1 MQNQSGIGS
10 NTSILELVQT
20 YLDRL
25 FTGAANETR
34 AGKVGAMDPLVFTQ
48 DVATN
53 AAVNSTVQGG
63 GGYFQTTTSDVPTPQ
78 QANVNAFNAKVSN
91 VLQFLQNL
99 PISRTFMADQ
109 QLSSV
114 AKQVKEEAKNW
125 SATRD
130 RNAVGVYY
138 NGFTA
143 STDPADLCVD
153 GIILFSNSHQ
163 TATGATVDNLET
175 GALNDDNLNTVIT
188 SLRTQSSQSGVTTG
202 YNPDFLLTSATLHRT
217 GNSVAKSVLRAG
229 TGNNDVNYWSDLYPE
244 MKVVYSPFFDT
255 SGVTNATTMYVVGAK
270 DHGVMR
276 FEREGFS
283 STLVDWQYNA
293 NDQYM
298 YKMRSREV
306 VSPVYFSGLVGSTG
320 AA

>member
-1 MQNQSGIGS
+1 MNNQSGIGS
-10 NTSILELVQT
+10 NTNILELVQT

-25 FTGAANETR
+25 FTGTASETR
-34 AGKVGAMDPLVFTQ
+34 AGKVGALDPLVFTQ
-48 DVATN
+48 DTASN

-63 GGYFQTTTSDVPTPQ
+63 GGYFQSTTSDVPTPE
-78 QANVNAFNAKVSN
+78 QATVTAFNAKVSL
-91 VLQFLQNL
+91 VVQYLQNL

-125 SATRD
+125 AATRD
-130 RNAVGVYY
+130 RAAVSTYF
-138 NGFTA
+138 NGF
-143 STDPADLCVD
+143 STQNTID
-153 GIILFSNSHQ
+153 GVNLFSNSHLNAIGQ
-163 TATGATVDNLET
+163 TVDNLET
-175 GALNDDNLNTVIT
+175 GALNDDNLNTLVT
-188 SLRTQSSQSGVTTG
+188 SLRTQPSQSGVTTG
-202 YNPDFLLTSATLHRT
+202 YNPDFLFCSAQLHRT
-217 GNSVAKSVLRAG
+217 ANAVAKSVLRAG

-244 MKVVYSPFFDT
+244 MKVCYSPFFDT
-255 SGVTNATTMYVVGAK
+255 SNVSNATTMYAVGAK

-276 FEREGFS
+276 FDREGFS

-306 VSPVYFSGLVGSTG
+306 TDSIYYNGLVGSTG

>member
-1 MQNQSGIGS
+1 MQNNIGIGS
-10 NTSILELVQT
+10 NSNILELVQT

-25 FTGAANETR
+25 FTGTAAETR
-34 AGKVGAMDPLVFTQ
+34 AGKVGALDPLVFTQ

-63 GGYFQTTTSDVPTPQ
+63 GGYFQTTTSDVPTVE
-78 QANVNAFNAKVSN
+78 QAAVSAPNAKVSS
-91 VLQFLQNL
+91 VLNFLQNL

-125 SATRD
+125 AATRD
-130 RNAVGVYY
+130 RAAVAVYY
-138 NGFTA
+138 NGF
-143 STDPADLCVD
+143 STQNTID
-153 GIILFSNSHQ
+153 GTTVFSNSHTNAVGQ
-163 TATGATVDNLET
+163 TVDNLET
-175 GALNDDNLNTVIT
+175 GALSDDNLNTLVT
-188 SLRTQSSQSGVTTG
+188 SLRVQPSQSGVTTG
-202 YNPDFLLTSATLHRT
+202 YNPDFLFASAQLHRT
-217 GNSVAKSVLRAG
+217 ANAVAKSVLRAG
-229 TGNNDVNYWSDLYPE
+229 TGSNDVNYWSELYPE
-244 MKVVYSPFFDT
+244 MKVCYSPFFDT
-255 SGVTNATTMYVVGAK
+255 SNVTNATTMYVVGAK
-270 DHGVMR
+270 DHGIVR

-298 YKMRSREV
+298 YKMRSREITD
-306 VSPVYFSGLVGSTG
+306 SIYYNGLVGSTG

>member
-1 MQNQSGIGS
+1 MQNNSGIGS
-10 NTSILELVQT
+10 NTNILELVQT

-25 FTGAANETR
+25 FTGAAAETR
-34 AGKVGAMDPLVFTQ
+34 AGKVNALDPMVFTQ

-53 AAVNSTVQGG
+53 AAVNTTVQGSSTQ
-63 GGYFQTTTSDVPTPQ
+63 GYFQTTTNDIPTPVQ
-78 QANVNAFNAKVSN
+78 SGTYAYNAKVSL
-91 VLQFLQNL
+91 VKQFLKNL

-125 SATRD
+125 AATRD
-130 RNAVGVYY
+130 QSAVSVYY
-138 NGFTA
+138 NGFT
-143 STDPADLCVD
+143 SQTTVD
-153 GIILFSNSHQ
+153 NVALFSNSHTNALGQ
-163 TATGATVDNLET
+163 TVDNLET
-175 GALNDDNLNTVIT
+175 GALNDENLNTVVT
-188 SLRTQSSQSGVTTG
+188 SLRTQPSQSGVTTG
-202 YNPDFLLTSATLHRT
+202 YNPDFLFASALLHRT
-217 GNSVAKSVLRAG
+217 ANAVAKSVLRAG

-255 SGVTNATTMYVVGAK
+255 SNVANSTTMYVVGAK

-283 STLVDWQYNA
+283 STLVPWQYNS

-306 VSPVYFSGLVGSTG
+306 TDSIYYNGLVGSSGTT
-320 AA
+320 A

>member
-1 MQNQSGIGS
+1 MNNNVSTGS
-10 NTSILELVQT
+10 NSNILQLVQT

-25 FTGAANETR
+25 FTGTASETR
-34 AGKVGAMDPLVFTQ
+34 AGKVGALDPMVFTQ

-53 AAVNSTVQGG
+53 VAVNSTVQGG
-63 GGYFQTTTSDVPTPQ
+63 GGYFQTTTSDVPTVEQ
-78 QANVNAFNAKVSN
+78 TTVNAPNAKVSQVIN
-91 VLQFLQNL
+91 FLKNL

-125 SATRD
+125 AATRD
-130 RNAVGVYY
+130 RQAVGVYY
-138 NGFTA
+138 NGF
-143 STDPADLCVD
+143 STQNTID
-153 GIILFSNSHQ
+153 GVNVFSNSHVNAIGQ
-163 TATGATVDNLET
+163 TVDNLET
-175 GALNDDNLNTVIT
+175 GALNDDNLNTLIT
-188 SLRTQSSQSGVTTG
+188 SLRTQPSQSGVTTG
-202 YNPDFLLTSATLHRT
+202 YNPDFLFCSAQLHRT
-217 GNSVAKSVLRAG
+217 ANAVAKSVLRAG

-244 MKVVYSPFFDT
+244 MKVVYSPFFD
-255 SGVTNATTMYVVGAK
+255 SSAVSNATTMYVVGAK
-270 DHGVMR
+270 DHGIMR

-283 STLVDWQYNA
+283 STLVPWQYNT

-306 VSPVYFSGLVGSTG
+306 PDSIYYNGLAGSTG

>member
-1 MQNQSGIGS
+1 MNNNISTGS
-10 NTSILELVQT
+10 NTNILQLVQT

-25 FTGAANETR
+25 FTGTASETR
-34 AGKVGAMDPLVFTQ
+34 AGKVGALDPLVFTQ

-63 GGYFQTTTSDVPTPQ
+63 GGYFQTTTSDVPTPE
-78 QANVNAFNAKVSN
+78 QATVNAPNAKVSL
-91 VLQFLQNL
+91 VLNFLQNL

-125 SATRD
+125 AGTRD
-130 RNAVGVYY
+130 RNAISTWY
-138 NGFTA
+138 NGFGTQN
-143 STDPADLCVD
+143 TID
-153 GIILFSNSHQ
+153 GVNLFSNSHVNAIGQ
-163 TATGATVDNLET
+163 TVDNLET
-175 GALNDDNLNTVIT
+175 GALNDDNLNTLIT
-188 SLRTQSSQSGVTTG
+188 SLRTQPSQSGVTTG
-202 YNPDFLLTSATLHRT
+202 YNPDFLLMSAQLHRT
-217 GNSVAKSVLRAG
+217 GNAVAKSVLRAG

-244 MKVVYSPFFDT
+244 MKVCYSPFFDV
-255 SGVTNATTMYVVGAK
+255 SGVSNATTMYMVGAK

-276 FEREGFS
+276 FDREGFS

-306 VSPVYFSGLVGSTG
+306 VDSIYYNGTAGSTG
-320 AA
+320 SA

>member
-1 MQNQSGIGS
+1 MNNNISSGS
-10 NTSILELVQT
+10 NSNILQLVQT

-25 FTGAANETR
+25 FTGTASETR
-34 AGKVGAMDPLVFTQ
+34 AGKAGALDPLVFTQ
-48 DVATN
+48 DTATN

-63 GGYFQTTTSDVPTPQ
+63 GGYFQTTTSDTPTVEQTTVSAPS
-78 QANVNAFNAKVSN
+78 AKVSLVVN
-91 VLQFLQNL
+91 FLKNL

-125 SATRD
+125 AATRD
-130 RNAVGVYY
+130 RAAMSVFY
-138 NGFTA
+138 NGF
-143 STDPADLCVD
+143 STQNTID
-153 GIILFSNSHQ
+153 GVNLFANSHTNAIGQ
-163 TATGATVDNLET
+163 TVDNLET
-175 GALNDDNLNTVIT
+175 GALSDDNLNILIT
-188 SLRTQSSQSGVTTG
+188 SLRTQPSQSGVTTG
-202 YNPDFLLTSATLHRT
+202 YNPDFLLCSALLHRT
-217 GNSVAKSVLRAG
+217 ANAITKSVLRAG
-229 TGNNDVNYWSDLYPE
+229 AGNNDVNYWSDLYPE
-244 MKVVYSPFFDT
+244 LQTKYSPFFD
-255 SGVTNATTMYVVGAK
+255 SSNVTNATTMYVVGAK

-283 STLVDWQYNA
+283 SNLVDWTINA

-306 VSPVYFSGLVGSTG
+306 TDSIYYNGLVGSTG

>member
-1 MQNQSGIGS
+1 MQNSSGIGS

-34 AGKVGAMDPLVFTQ
+34 AGKVDALDPVVFTQ

-53 AAVNSTVQGG
+53 AAVNSTVQGSSTV
-63 GGYFQTTTSDVPTPQ
+63 GYFQTTTSDVPTPEQ
-78 QANVNAFNAKVSN
+78 GGVYAYNAKVSL
-91 VLQFLQNL
+91 VLNYLKNL

-125 SATRD
+125 KATRD
-130 RNAVGVYY
+130 NKAVSVYY
-138 NGFTA
+138 NGFTTA
-143 STDPADLCVD
+143 QTTVD
-153 GIILFSNSHQ
+153 GAAVFSNTHTNALGQ
-163 TATGATVDNLET
+163 TVDNLET

-188 SLRTQSSQSGVTTG
+188 SLRTQPSQSGVTTG
-202 YNPDFLLTSATLHRT
+202 YNPDFLFCSALLHRT
-217 GNSVAKSVLRAG
+217 ANSVAKSVLRAG
-229 TGNNDVNYWSDLYPE
+229 TGNNDVNYWSDMYPE

-255 SGVTNATTMYVVGAK
+255 SGVTSATTMYIVGAK
-270 DHGVMR
+270 DHGITR

-283 STLVDWQYNA
+283 STLVPWENNA
-293 NDQYM
+293 NDQYI

-306 VSPVYFSGLVGSTG
+306 TDSIYYNGLVGSTG

>member
-1 MQNQSGIGS
+1 MNNNISTGS
-10 NTSILELVQT
+10 NSNILQLVQT

-25 FTGAANETR
+25 FTGTAGETR
-34 AGKVGAMDPLVFTQ
+34 AGKVGALDPLVFTQ

-63 GGYFQTTTSDVPTPQ
+63 GGYFQTTTTDFPTVEQTTVSAPS
-78 QANVNAFNAKVSN
+78 AKVSL
-91 VLQFLQNL
+91 VLNFLKNL

-130 RNAVGVYY
+130 RAAVAVFY
-138 NGFTA
+138 NGF
-143 STDPADLCVD
+143 STQNTID
-153 GIILFSNSHQ
+153 GVNVFSNTHTNALGQ
-163 TATGATVDNLET
+163 TVDNLET
-175 GALNDDNLNTVIT
+175 GALNDDNLNLVIT
-188 SLRTQSSQSGVTTG
+188 SLRTQVSQSGVTTG
-202 YNPDFLLTSATLHRT
+202 YNPDFLFMSAALHRT
-217 GNSVAKSVLRAG
+217 GNAVAKSVLRAG

-244 MKVVYSPFFDT
+244 MKVVYSPFFD
-255 SGVTNATTMYVVGAK
+255 SSNVTNATTMYVVGAK
-270 DHGVMR
+270 DHGIMR

-283 STLVDWQYNA
+283 STLVDWQFNA
-293 NDQYM
+293 NDQYV

-306 VSPVYFSGLVGSTG
+306 TDSIYYNGLVGSTG

>member
-1 MQNQSGIGS
+1 MFNNISSGS
-10 NTSILELVQT
+10 NSNILQLVQT

-25 FTGAANETR
+25 FTGTAAETR
-34 AGKVGAMDPLVFTQ
+34 AGKVGALDPLVFTQ
-48 DVATN
+48 DTATN

-63 GGYFQTTTSDVPTPQ
+63 GGYFQTTTSDVPTPE
-78 QANVNAFNAKVSN
+78 QATVSAPNAKVSL
-91 VLQFLQNL
+91 VLNFLQNL

-125 SATRD
+125 AATRD
-130 RNAVGVYY
+130 RAAVSVYY
-138 NGFTA
+138 NGFGAHT
-143 STDPADLCVD
+143 TVD
-153 GIILFSNSHQ
+153 GAALFSNSHTNALGQ
-163 TATGATVDNLET
+163 TVDNLET
-175 GALNDDNLNTVIT
+175 GALNDDNLNTVVT
-188 SLRTQSSQSGVTTG
+188 SLRTQPSQSGVTTG
-202 YNPDFLLTSATLHRT
+202 YNPDFLFCSAALHRT
-217 GNSVAKSVLRAG
+217 ANAVTKSVLRAG

-244 MKVVYSPFFDT
+244 MKVVYSPFFD
-255 SGVTNATTMYVVGAK
+255 SSNVTNSTTMYIVGAK

-306 VSPVYFSGLVGSTG
+306 TDSIYYNGLVGSNGTV
-320 AA
+320 

>member
-1 MQNQSGIGS
+1 MQNNNGIAS

-20 YLDRL
+20 FLDRL
-25 FTGAANETR
+25 FTGAAAETR
-34 AGKVGAMDPLVFTQ
+34 AGKINALDPLVFTQ

-53 AAVNSTVQGG
+53 AAVNSTVQGSSVQ
-63 GGYFQTTTSDVPTPQ
+63 GYFQTTTNDVPAPINTGTY
-78 QANVNAFNAKVSN
+78 AYNAKVSLVKN
-91 VLQFLQNL
+91 FLKNL

-125 SATRD
+125 AATRD
-130 RNAVGVYY
+130 QAAVSVYY
-138 NGFTA
+138 NGFGTQ
-143 STDPADLCVD
+143 TTVD
-153 GIILFSNSHQ
+153 GAALFSNSHTNALGQ
-163 TATGATVDNLET
+163 TVDNLET
-175 GALNDDNLNTVIT
+175 GTLTDDNLNTVVT

-202 YNPDFLLTSATLHRT
+202 YNPDFLLCSATLHKQA
-217 GNSVAKSVLRAG
+217 NAVAKSVLRAG

-255 SGVTNATTMYVVGAK
+255 SNVTNATTMYVVGAK

-276 FEREGFS
+276 FDREGFS
-283 STLVDWQYNA
+283 STLVPWQYNE
-293 NDQYM
+293 NDQYI

-306 VSPVYFSGLVGSTG
+306 TDSIYYNGLVGSTG

>member
-1 MQNQSGIGS
+1 MFNQSSTGS
-10 NTSILELVQT
+10 NTNILQLVQT

-25 FTGAANETR
+25 FTGTANETR
-34 AGKVGAMDPLVFTQ
+34 AGKVGALDPIVFTQ

-53 AAVNSTVQGG
+53 AAVNSSVQGG
-63 GGYFQTTTSDVPTPQ
+63 GGYFQTTTNDVPTPE
-78 QANVNAFNAKVSN
+78 QAQVNAPNAKVSLVVN
-91 VLQFLQNL
+91 FLQNL

-130 RNAVGVYY
+130 RNAVSTYY
-138 NGFTA
+138 NGF
-143 STDPADLCVD
+143 STQNTID
-153 GIILFSNSHQ
+153 GVNLFSNSHTNAIGQ
-163 TATGATVDNLET
+163 TVDNLET
-175 GALNDDNLNTVIT
+175 GALNDDNLNTLVT
-188 SLRTQSSQSGVTTG
+188 SLRTQPSQSGVTTG
-202 YNPDFLLTSATLHRT
+202 YNPDFLFCSALLHRT
-217 GNSVAKSVLRAG
+217 ANAVAKSVLRAG

-244 MKVVYSPFFDT
+244 MKVCYSPFFDT
-255 SGVTNATTMYVVGAK
+255 SNVSNATTMYVVGAK

-276 FEREGFS
+276 FDREGFS

-306 VSPVYFSGLVGSTG
+306 VDSIYYNGLVGSTG

>member
-1 MQNQSGIGS
+1 MNNNASIGS
-10 NTSILELVQT
+10 NSNILQLVQT

-25 FTGAANETR
+25 FTGSANETR
-34 AGKVGAMDPLVFTQ
+34 AGKVGALDPIVFTQ
-48 DVATN
+48 DTATN

-63 GGYFQTTTSDVPTPQ
+63 GGYFQTTTSDIPTPEQ
-78 QANVNAFNAKVSN
+78 TTVSAPSAKVSL
-91 VLQFLQNL
+91 VLNFLKNL
-99 PISRTFMADQ
+99 PLSRTFMADQ

-125 SATRD
+125 AATRD
-130 RNAVGVYY
+130 RAAVSVFF
-138 NGFTA
+138 NGFT
-143 STDPADLCVD
+143 TQNTID
-153 GIILFSNSHQ
+153 GTTVFSNTHTNALGQ
-163 TATGATVDNLET
+163 TVDNLET

-188 SLRTQSSQSGVTTG
+188 SLRTQVSQSGVTTG
-202 YNPDFLLTSATLHRT
+202 YNPDFLFASAQLHRT
-217 GNSVAKSVLRAG
+217 ANAVCKSVLRAG

-244 MKVVYSPFFDT
+244 MKVCYSPFFD
-255 SGVTNATTMYVVGAK
+255 SSNVANSTTMYAVGAK
-270 DHGVMR
+270 DHGIMR

-306 VSPVYFSGLVGSTG
+306 TDSIYYNGLVGSTG

>member
-1 MQNQSGIGS
+1 MFNQTSIGS
-10 NTSILELVQT
+10 NSSILQLVQT

-25 FTGAANETR
+25 FTGTANETR
-34 AGKVGAMDPLVFTQ
+34 AGKVGALDPLVFTQ
-48 DVATN
+48 DTATN

-63 GGYFQTTTSDVPTPQ
+63 GGYFQTTTSDVPTPE
-78 QANVNAFNAKVSN
+78 QANVNAPNAKVSL
-91 VLQFLQNL
+91 VLNFLQNL

-125 SATRD
+125 AATRD
-130 RNAVGVYY
+130 RAAVSTYF
-138 NGFTA
+138 NGF
-143 STDPADLCVD
+143 STQNTID
-153 GIILFSNSHQ
+153 GVNVFSNSHTNAIGQ
-163 TATGATVDNLET
+163 TVDNLET
-175 GALNDDNLNTVIT
+175 GALNDDNLNTLIT
-188 SLRTQSSQSGVTTG
+188 SLRTQPSQSGVTTG
-202 YNPDFLLTSATLHRT
+202 YNPDFLFMSAQLHRT

-244 MKVVYSPFFDT
+244 MKVCYSPFFDT
-255 SGVTNATTMYVVGAK
+255 SNVSNATTMYVVGAK
-270 DHGVMR
+270 DHGIMR
-276 FEREGFS
+276 FDREGFS

-306 VSPVYFSGLVGSTG
+306 TDSIYYNGLAGSTG

>member
-1 MQNQSGIGS
+1 MQNNISTGS
-10 NTSILELVQT
+10 NSNILQLVQT

-25 FTGAANETR
+25 FTGTAAETR
-34 AGKVGAMDPLVFTQ
+34 AGKVGALDPLVFTQ
-48 DVATN
+48 DTATN

-63 GGYFQTTTSDVPTPQ
+63 GGYFQTTTSDVPTVE
-78 QANVNAFNAKVSN
+78 QATVSAPNAKVSL
-91 VLQFLQNL
+91 VLNFLQNL

-125 SATRD
+125 AATRD
-130 RNAVGVYY
+130 RSAVSVYY
-138 NGFTA
+138 NGF
-143 STDPADLCVD
+143 STQNTID
-153 GIILFSNSHQ
+153 GVNVFSNSHTNALGQ
-163 TATGATVDNLET
+163 TVDNLET

-188 SLRTQSSQSGVTTG
+188 SLRVQPSQSGVTTG
-202 YNPDFLLTSATLHRT
+202 YNPDFLFSSAALHRT
-217 GNSVAKSVLRAG
+217 ANAIAKSVLRAG
-229 TGNNDVNYWSDLYPE
+229 SGNNDVNYWSELYPE
-244 MKVVYSPFFDT
+244 MQVKYSPFFDT
-255 SGVTNATTMYVVGAK
+255 SNVSNATTMYVVGAK
-270 DHGVMR
+270 DHGIMR

-283 STLVDWQYNA
+283 STLVDWQFNA

-306 VSPVYFSGLVGSTG
+306 TDSIYYNGLVGSTG

>member
-1 MQNQSGIGS
+1 MQNNSGIGS
-10 NTSILELVQT
+10 NSNILELVQT

-25 FTGAANETR
+25 FTGAAAETR
-34 AGKVGAMDPLVFTQ
+34 AGKVNALDPVVFTQ

-53 AAVNSTVQGG
+53 AAVNSTVQGSSTA
-63 GGYFQTTTSDVPTPQ
+63 GYFQTTTNDVPTPVQ
-78 QANVNAFNAKVSN
+78 GGVYAYNAKVSL
-91 VLQFLQNL
+91 VKQFLKNL

-125 SATRD
+125 AATRD
-130 RNAVGVYY
+130 QAAVSVYY
-138 NGFTA
+138 NGFGTQ
-143 STDPADLCVD
+143 TTVD
-153 GIILFSNSHQ
+153 GAALFSNTHTNALGQ
-163 TATGATVDNLET
+163 TVDNLET
-175 GALNDDNLNTVIT
+175 GALTDENLNTVIT
-188 SLRTQSSQSGVTTG
+188 SLRTQPSQSGVTTG
-202 YNPDFLLTSATLHRT
+202 YNPDFLFCSALLHRT
-217 GNSVAKSVLRAG
+217 ANSVAKSVLRAG

-283 STLVDWQYNA
+283 STLVPWQYNP

-306 VSPVYFSGLVGSTG
+306 TDSIYYNGLVGSNGTT
-320 AA
+320 A

>member
-1 MQNQSGIGS
+1 MNNNASIGS
-10 NTSILELVQT
+10 NSNILQLVQT

-25 FTGAANETR
+25 FTGSANETR
-34 AGKVGAMDPLVFTQ
+34 AGKVGALDPIVFTQ
-48 DVATN
+48 DTATN

-63 GGYFQTTTSDVPTPQ
+63 GGYFQTTTSDIPTPEQ
-78 QANVNAFNAKVSN
+78 TTVSAPSAKVSL
-91 VLQFLQNL
+91 VLNFLKNL
-99 PISRTFMADQ
+99 PLSRTFMADQ

-125 SATRD
+125 AATRD
-130 RNAVGVYY
+130 RAAVSVFF
-138 NGFTA
+138 NGFT
-143 STDPADLCVD
+143 TQNTID
-153 GIILFSNSHQ
+153 GTTVFSNTHTNALGQ
-163 TATGATVDNLET
+163 TVDNLET

-188 SLRTQSSQSGVTTG
+188 SLRTQVSQSGVTTG
-202 YNPDFLLTSATLHRT
+202 YNPDFLFASAQLHRT
-217 GNSVAKSVLRAG
+217 ANAVCKSVLRAG

-244 MKVVYSPFFDT
+244 MKVCYSPFFD
-255 SGVTNATTMYVVGAK
+255 SSNVANSTTMYAVGAK
-270 DHGVMR
+270 DHGIMR

-298 YKMRSREV
+298 YKMRSREQTD
-306 VSPVYFSGLVGSTG
+306 SIFYNGLVGSTG

>member
-1 MQNQSGIGS
+1 MNNNSSTGS
-10 NTSILELVQT
+10 NSNILQLVQT

-25 FTGAANETR
+25 FTGTASETR
-34 AGKVGAMDPLVFTQ
+34 AGKVGALDPLVFTQ

-63 GGYFQTTTSDVPTPQ
+63 GGYFQTTTSDVPTPE
-78 QANVNAFNAKVSN
+78 QASVNAPNAKVSL
-91 VLQFLQNL
+91 VLNFLQNL

-125 SATRD
+125 AATRD
-130 RNAVGVYY
+130 RNAIATFY
-138 NGFTA
+138 NGFSSQNTI
-143 STDPADLCVD
+143 D
-153 GIILFSNSHQ
+153 GVNLFSNSHVNAVGQ
-163 TATGATVDNLET
+163 TVDNLET

-188 SLRTQSSQSGVTTG
+188 SLRTQPSQSGVTTG
-202 YNPDFLLTSATLHRT
+202 YNPDFLLASAQLHRT
-217 GNSVAKSVLRAG
+217 ANAVAKSVLRAG
-229 TGNNDVNYWSDLYPE
+229 TGNNDVNYWSDLYPG
-244 MKVVYSPFFDT
+244 MQVVYSPFFDT
-255 SGVTNATTMYVVGAK
+255 SNVTNATTMYIVGAK

-306 VSPVYFSGLVGSTG
+306 VDSIYYNGLVGSNG
-320 AA
+320 SA

>member
-1 MQNQSGIGS
+1 MNNNSGIGS
-10 NTSILELVQT
+10 NSNILELVQT

-25 FTGAANETR
+25 FTGTASETR
-34 AGKVGAMDPLVFTQ
+34 AGKVGALDPLVFTQ

-63 GGYFQTTTSDVPTPQ
+63 GGYFQTTTSDVPTPE
-78 QANVNAFNAKVSN
+78 QANVNAFNAKVSLVVN
-91 VLQFLQNL
+91 FLQNL

-125 SATRD
+125 AATRD
-130 RNAVGVYY
+130 RAAVSVYY
-138 NGFTA
+138 NGFGTQN
-143 STDPADLCVD
+143 TVD
-153 GIILFSNSHQ
+153 GTTLFSNSHTNALGQ
-163 TATGATVDNLET
+163 TVDNLET
-175 GALNDDNLNTVIT
+175 GALNDDNLNTAVT
-188 SLRTQSSQSGVTTG
+188 SLRTQPSQSGVTTG
-202 YNPDFLLTSATLHRT
+202 YNPDFLFCSAQLHRT
-217 GNSVAKSVLRAG
+217 ANAVAKSVLRAG

-255 SGVTNATTMYVVGAK
+255 SNVSNATTMYAVGAK

-276 FEREGFS
+276 FDREGFS

-293 NDQYM
+293 NDQYI

-306 VSPVYFSGLVGSTG
+306 TDSIYYNGLVGSTG

>member
-1 MQNQSGIGS
+1 MFNNISSGS
-10 NTSILELVQT
+10 NSNILQLVQT

-25 FTGAANETR
+25 FTGTAAETR
-34 AGKVGAMDPLVFTQ
+34 AGKVGALDPLVFTQ
-48 DVATN
+48 DTATN

-63 GGYFQTTTSDVPTPQ
+63 GGYFQTTTSDVPTPE
-78 QANVNAFNAKVSN
+78 QATVSAPNAKVSL
-91 VLQFLQNL
+91 VLNFLQNL

-125 SATRD
+125 AATRD
-130 RNAVGVYY
+130 RAAVSVYY
-138 NGFTA
+138 NGFGTQ
-143 STDPADLCVD
+143 TTVD
-153 GIILFSNSHQ
+153 GAALFSNSHTNALGQ
-163 TATGATVDNLET
+163 TVDNLET
-175 GALNDDNLNTVIT
+175 GALNDDNLNTVVT
-188 SLRTQSSQSGVTTG
+188 SLRTQPSQSGVTTG
-202 YNPDFLLTSATLHRT
+202 YNPDFLFCSAALHRT
-217 GNSVAKSVLRAG
+217 ANAVTKSVLRAG

-244 MKVVYSPFFDT
+244 MKVVYSPFFD
-255 SGVTNATTMYVVGAK
+255 SSNVTNSTTMYIVGAK

-306 VSPVYFSGLVGSTG
+306 TDSIYYNGLVGSNGTV
-320 AA
+320 

>member
-1 MQNQSGIGS
+1 MFNNIGTGS
-10 NTSILELVQT
+10 NTNILQLVQT

-25 FTGAANETR
+25 FTGTAAETR
-34 AGKVGAMDPLVFTQ
+34 AGKVGALDPLVFTQ

-53 AAVNSTVQGG
+53 AAVNSSVQGG
-63 GGYFQTTTSDVPTPQ
+63 GGYFQTTTSDVPTPE
-78 QANVNAFNAKVSN
+78 QASVNAYNAKVSQ
-91 VLQFLQNL
+91 VLNFLQNL

-114 AKQVKEEAKNW
+114 AKQVKEQAKNW

-130 RNAVGVYY
+130 RAAVAVYY
-138 NGFTA
+138 NGF
-143 STDPADLCVD
+143 STQQTIDSTTV
-153 GIILFSNSHQ
+153 FSNSHTNALGQ
-163 TATGATVDNLET
+163 TVDNLET
-175 GALNDDNLNTVIT
+175 AALSDDGLNTLVT
-188 SLRTQSSQSGVTTG
+188 SLRTQPSQSGVTTG
-202 YNPDFLLTSATLHRT
+202 YNPDFLLCSAQLHRT
-217 GNSVAKSVLRAG
+217 ANAVAKSVLRAG

-255 SGVTNATTMYVVGAK
+255 SNVTNATTMYIVGAK
-270 DHGVMR
+270 DHGIMR

-293 NDQYM
+293 NDQYI

-306 VSPVYFSGLVGSTG
+306 TDSVYYNGLAGSNGTV
-320 AA
+320 